1 MKKYQVI
8 MNLFQVDSKGSPK
21 CFDTAWHWIPRH
33 VSVVVIDNSWPGSD
47 LTPPKDGHGQACM
60 CVLRGH
66 PRYSHCQRKLISVCN
81 ALQVHLYN
89 MFGTQLP
96 RHFSMGSEVQ
106 REGILDCQLYG
117 DGLVVLTK
125 GLQLWAVSGLAEPR
139 PQKLASPALKEPPT
153 CMAIFQPRHT
163 LSGCL
168 EVNFQQKERKKKKS
182 SCFSA
187 TIMGAS

>member
-8 MNLFQVDSKGSPK
+8 LNLFQVDSKGSPK

-60 CVLRGH
+60 CVLRVH
-66 PRYSHCQRKLISVCN
+66 PRCSHCQQKLISVCN

-168 EVNFQQKERKKKKS
+168 EVNFQQKERKKNKS

>member
-1 MKKYQVI
+1 MVR
-8 MNLFQVDSKGSPK
+8 LA
-21 CFDTAWHWIPRH
+21 C
-33 VSVVVIDNSWPGSD
+33 VSSGAIQDILIAS
-47 LTPPKDGHGQACM
+47 
-60 CVLRGH
+60 
-66 PRYSHCQRKLISVCN
+66 RKLISVCN
-81 ALQVHLYN
+81 VLQVRLCN

-182 SCFSA
+182 SWFSS

>member
-1 MKKYQVI
+1 MYV
-8 MNLFQVDSKGSPK
+8 
-21 CFDTAWHWIPRH
+21 CDT
-33 VSVVVIDNSWPGSD
+33 
-47 LTPPKDGHGQACM
+47 
-60 CVLRGH
+60 
-66 PRYSHCQRKLISVCN
+66 
-81 ALQVHLYN
+81 LQVHLYN

-139 PQKLASPALKEPPT
+139 PQKLASPALKEPPA

-168 EVNFQQKERKKKKS
+168 EVPSQQKETKEKKS
-182 SCFSA
+182 LRFSA
-187 TIMGAS
+187 IITGAS

>member
-1 MKKYQVI
+1 MRLCPQ
-8 MNLFQVDSKGSPK
+8 GR
-21 CFDTAWHWIPRH
+21 PRH
-33 VSVVVIDNSWPGSD
+33 F
-47 LTPPKDGHGQACM
+47 
-60 CVLRGH
+60 
-66 PRYSHCQRKLISVCN
+66 HCQQRFISLSN

-125 GLQLWAVSGLAEPR
+125 GLQLWALSGLAEPR
-139 PQKLASPALKEPPT
+139 PQKLASPALKEPPS

-168 EVNFQQKERKKKKS
+168 EVHFHHMLPITDLMPRPM
-182 SCFSA
+182 SA
-187 TIMGAS
+187 LLGLAVFCCL

>member
-1 MKKYQVI
+1 
-8 MNLFQVDSKGSPK
+8 
-21 CFDTAWHWIPRH
+21 
-33 VSVVVIDNSWPGSD
+33 
-47 LTPPKDGHGQACM
+47 
-60 CVLRGH
+60 
-66 PRYSHCQRKLISVCN
+66 
-81 ALQVHLYN
+81 

-106 REGILDCQLYG
+106 REGILDCQLFG

-139 PQKLASPALKEPPT
+139 PQKLASPALKEAPS

-168 EVNFQQKERKKKKS
+168 EVQS
-182 SCFSA
+182 L
-187 TIMGAS
+187 T

>member
-1 MKKYQVI
+1 
-8 MNLFQVDSKGSPK
+8 
-21 CFDTAWHWIPRH
+21 
-33 VSVVVIDNSWPGSD
+33 
-47 LTPPKDGHGQACM
+47 
-60 CVLRGH
+60 
-66 PRYSHCQRKLISVCN
+66 
-81 ALQVHLYN
+81 

-106 REGILDCQLYG
+106 REGILECQLYG

-139 PQKLASPALKEPPT
+139 NQKLASPRLKEPPS

-168 EVNFQQKERKKKKS
+168 EVCYIFVWLSRGDTS
-182 SCFSA
+182 SLCGCLQV
-187 TIMGAS
+187 ILLVCLAS

>member
-1 MKKYQVI
+1 ML
-8 MNLFQVDSKGSPK
+8 NHFQVDSKSSPK
-21 CFDTAWHWIPRH
+21 CFDTAWHWIPPH

-66 PRYSHCQRKLISVCN
+66 PRHSHCQRKLISVCN

-139 PQKLASPALKEPPT
+139 PQKLASPALKEPPA

-168 EVNFQQKERKKKKS
+168 EVPSQQKETKEKKS
-182 SCFSA
+182 LRFSA
-187 TIMGAS
+187 IITGAS

>member
-1 MKKYQVI
+1 MTHRQQEP
-8 MNLFQVDSKGSPK
+8 ND
-21 CFDTAWHWIPRH
+21 
-33 VSVVVIDNSWPGSD
+33 
-47 LTPPKDGHGQACM
+47 GQACI
-60 CVLRGH
+60 CVLRVK
-66 PRYSHCQRKLISVCN
+66 PRNPHCQQRFISVCN

-139 PQKLASPALKEPPT
+139 SHKLASPALKEAPS

-168 EVNFQQKERKKKKS
+168 EVHSQQKRKKKIKVY
-182 SCFSA
+182 A
-187 TIMGAS
+187 L